1 MFVDEVGLAL
11 LGRSK
16 GLPAVGL
23 EALGGGAPL
32 GTVLGALAVL
42 ARCLWSLSGVV
53 RWGTLVLAR
62 RLLVPDVAVRDGVVR
77 DLLQMVRCCGY
88 ACEPV

>member
-11 LGRSK
+11 LGCSK

-32 GTVLGALAVL
+32 GTMLGALAVL
-42 ARCLWSLSGVV
+42 ARCLWSLSG
-53 RWGTLVLAR
+53 G
-62 RLLVPDVAVRDGVVR
+62 VP
-77 DLLQMVRCCGY
+77 
-88 ACEPV
+88 